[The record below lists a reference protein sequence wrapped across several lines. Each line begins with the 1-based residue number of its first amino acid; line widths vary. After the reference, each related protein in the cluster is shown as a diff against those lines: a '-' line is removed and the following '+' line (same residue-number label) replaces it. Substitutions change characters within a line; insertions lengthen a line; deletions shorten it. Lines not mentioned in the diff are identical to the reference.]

1 MAGVMLMLISCSQSE
16 TKSVEEAVKV
26 RIVDVDETAVGNV
39 KNYSGTVV
47 EEKGVS
53 VSFAR
58 VNVKI

>member
-1 MAGVMLMLISCSQSE
+1 MAGVVLMLISCSQSE

-26 RIVDVDETAVGNV
+26 RIVDVYETAVGNA

-53 VSFAR
+53 
-58 VNVKI
+58 